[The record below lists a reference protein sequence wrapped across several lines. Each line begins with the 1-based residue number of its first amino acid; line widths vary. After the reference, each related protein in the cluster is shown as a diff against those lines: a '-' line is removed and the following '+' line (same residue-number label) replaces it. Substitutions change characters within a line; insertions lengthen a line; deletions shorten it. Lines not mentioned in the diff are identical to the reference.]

1 MTAGK
6 KLQRL
11 MIVVVVGLI
20 TIAGQAQTKDSV
32 LTFSENPF
40 VTSTVITI
48 HDLTNDTIS
57 LKIYDR
63 WGNKVA
69 DFFENIVLSGTVS
82 VTFNADTLL
91 SNLYVVF
98 FTLNSADF
106 VFNLVKTSSANV
118 EVYSFTKELTVYPNP
133 ALDKIFIKSTND
145 IKEIRIFDC
154 NGRKVLEQKNDYNNG
169 IDLTDLKKGIY
180 LLHVVTKDKLFIE
193 KVIKQ

>member
-1 MTAGK
+1 
-6 KLQRL
+6 

-48 HDLTNDTIS
+48 HDLTKDTIS